1 MGSVFCSQMVTAA
14 IACAAAGVVL
24 LVVGVVLLS
33 RDDGPASEWRE
44 RTVDTAADFRDWLR
58 LGR

>member
-1 MGSVFCSQMVTAA
+1 MVTAA
-14 IACAAAGVVL
+14 IVCAAAGVVL
-24 LVVGVVLLS
+24 LVLGLVLLT

>member
-1 MGSVFCSQMVTAA
+1 MVTAA
-14 IACAAAGVVL
+14 IVCAAAGVVL
-24 LVVGVVLLS
+24 LVVGIVLLS
-33 RDDGPASEWRE
+33 RDDASASAWRE